1 MDKPETQQLFQGIPL
16 PVKKQLFD
24 LRQAQQMGL
33 KVLYAMEDVVF
44 MMSMSITNVMMA
56 TMGRLAVEVN
66 QSVFEVV

>member
-1 MDKPETQQLFQGIPL
+1 M
-16 PVKKQLFD
+16 
-24 LRQAQQMGL
+24 RL